1 MRRRA
6 RPWDCLQRAGERA
19 FLPPPRHR
27 DAPGP
32 LPCSKTPARALA
44 AAWLALVGLAP
55 VGLTHAA
62 ETVTSA
68 DILAA
73 SADVD
78 CLDYRPVGGCL
89 WLRCGIGGCSTR
101 ASVRYRHFIPDAV
114 VTAYPARGLSPWTEM
129 RALEGTAD
137 GGTYARGAGTRAGTG
152 LRFKLAQAIGSPGIA
167 WIEGLDLATTV
178 CKPAATPL
186 APYYTSGAD
195 PMWRSPELQAPL
207 TLRHALRAVREPG
220 PLGSL
225 WGSLYPRTGF
235 VQQSHDYKAGAV
247 AAQRVADIVTRR
259 SQPHVYR
266 PLLGGSGG
274 GQWPPGAVVE
284 GDPDTHKWQ
293 LLAPRTGSCAVF
305 AGSASPLVGTVDPLG
320 RNVSA
325 SGAYAWNL
333 WRPYRC
339 CKRRGQWLIS
349 HWGN

>member
-1 MRRRA
+1 MRRGS
-6 RPWDCLQRAGERA
+6 WLCSQRAGERA

-32 LPCSKTPARALA
+32 LLRFSSAARALA
-44 AAWLALVGLAP
+44 AGAALAGLVLAGLA
-55 VGLTHAA
+55 HAG
-62 ETVTSA
+62 ETITSA

-78 CLDYRPVGGCL
+78 CLDYRPVGGCV
-89 WLRCGIGGCSTR
+89 WLRCTVLDGCSTR
-101 ASVRYRHFIPDAV
+101 ASVKYRHFIPDAV
-114 VTAYPARGLSPWTEM
+114 VTAYPARGMSPWTEM

-137 GGTYARGAGTRAGTG
+137 GGTYARGAGTRAATG

-167 WIEGLDLATTV
+167 WIRGLNLATTV

-225 WGSLYPRTGF
+225 WGALYPRTGF
-235 VQQSHDYKAGAV
+235 VQQGHDYKAGAV

-259 SQPHVYR
+259 NQPHVYR

-293 LLAPRTGSCAVF
+293 MLAPRTGSCAVF
-305 AGSASPLVGTVDPLG
+305 AGSAAPLVGTVDPLG
-320 RNVSA
+320 GNVSA

-339 CKRRGQWLIS
+339 CKRRGQWLIA